1 MCSCRCP
8 SPLKSQQ
15 VEEKSRP
22 GLLAAHTSTT
32 LVLHCPVLH
41 QGNIEPLIEFHFHRD
56 IVLNNALGE
65 ISNFVFLPPYR
76 RLDDIVTRKISD
88 ERRACAVETEMRPS
102 IGTRSKP
109 GNENNLRMF
118 LKVCMHRT
126 YLRMPLPGPGSDKPK
141 VMIWRGDI
149 CEISK
154 SQDLR
159 AGDKICGEKR

>member
-1 MCSCRCP
+1 M
-8 SPLKSQQ
+8 
-15 VEEKSRP
+15 
-22 GLLAAHTSTT
+22 
-32 LVLHCPVLH
+32 
-41 QGNIEPLIEFHFHRD
+41 
-56 IVLNNALGE
+56 
-65 ISNFVFLPPYR
+65 
-76 RLDDIVTRKISD
+76 TRKISD

-126 YLRMPLPGPGSDKPK
+126 YLRMPLPGPGSDKPE